1 MIIKNKDELLKKLI
15 QNNKKRRLL
24 DDTNIDEDYKPEE
37 DIDEDIDEAAPK
49 RNKAQNNVNKA
60 EQEFYKNEELRINQL
75 SFNKQP
81 LKYQILSLDCSD
93 VIKLKALQ
101 LLSNYEID
109 RDNNGCFLK
118 AIQLICKIKWNT
130 YHDLN
135 MPDNLEGITDFL
147 ENAYKIMNEVIYGQN
162 IAKMEI
168 LEYLVSSSKS
178 RIIGLT
184 GSAGVGKTTLIKN
197 ALSKC
202 FNNRP
207 FYYISLGGITD
218 VKILA
223 GSAPVWKGSTSGRLV
238 DALIETQCMN
248 PIIYFDEVDKVG
260 INSNIHEYLI
270 HLIDPVYNTHIYNN
284 FLDINIDFSKV
295 MFVFSYNNK
304 NLINKILLD
313 RIKMVE
319 MKDYTKDEMV
329 IICEKYIIPQI
340 LDEMKMPNNLF
351 NFDTDII
358 RFINT
363 KITDKNK
370 SMRPVIRLYQDIISK
385 IYMNYIINRNNK
397 NTVLG
402 SLYKMNIK
410 IKNGSINITEELIN
424 NII

>member
-1 MIIKNKDELLKKLI
+1 
-15 QNNKKRRLL
+15 
-24 DDTNIDEDYKPEE
+24 
-37 DIDEDIDEAAPK
+37 
-49 RNKAQNNVNKA
+49 
-60 EQEFYKNEELRINQL
+60 
-75 SFNKQP
+75 
-81 LKYQILSLDCSD
+81 
-93 VIKLKALQ
+93 
-101 LLSNYEID
+101 
-109 RDNNGCFLK
+109 
-118 AIQLICKIKWNT
+118 
-130 YHDLN
+130 
-135 MPDNLEGITDFL
+135 
-147 ENAYKIMNEVIYGQN
+147 MNEVIYGQN

-223 GSAPVWKGSTSGRLV
+223 GSAPVWKGATSGRLV